1 MFIETAPPTIRS
13 NAERVERVV
22 ISTIFILR
30 ILTRCTCS
38 ALERILRSLNKHKN
52 IIMKKFLFFLF
63 ITGFTGFS
71 CTQQDRTNPQK
82 RIIHTD
88 NAPASVGVYSQAIQV
103 GNALYLSG
111 QIGLVPQTREL
122 AGDDLE
128 SQTRQT
134 LDNIK
139 AVLEA
144 ADFTMTDVVKAQVFL
159 DDMDDYGAFNEV
171 YVEYFPEDPP
181 ARAVV
186 EVSQIP
192 LNAKVEIMVEA
203 VK

>member
-1 MFIETAPPTIRS
+1 MTKFVTLLFASMFFMLSCIQIEDTPD
-13 NAERVERVV
+13 
-22 ISTIFILR
+22 
-30 ILTRCTCS
+30 
-38 ALERILRSLNKHKN
+38 
-52 IIMKKFLFFLF
+52 KK
-63 ITGFTGFS
+63 
-71 CTQQDRTNPQK
+71 K
-82 RIIHTD
+82 VIHTE

-103 GNALYLSG
+103 GNVLYLSG
-111 QIGLVPQTREL
+111 QIGLVPETREL
-122 AGDDLE
+122 AGDDLG

-144 ADFTMTDVVKAQVFL
+144 ADFSMADVVKAQVFL
-159 DDMDDYGAFNEV
+159 GDMDDYGAFNEI

-186 EVSQIP
+186 EVSRIP
-192 LNAKVEIMVEA
+192 LDAKVEIMVEA